1 MATDTPNQTTTSNIN
16 VIASI
21 VIYNHSYQ
29 ELKPTLDSLLNA
41 PSIHKVILVDNSAS
55 DWANTF
61 VHEKVVYLKSQG
73 NFGFGYG
80 HNLAIKQ
87 YTKDSDYFLICNPD
101 IAFDNIQ
108 FEKLLSFASENKAG
122 LYLPRIFKG
131 DGTDQHG
138 ARLLP
143 TPMNL
148 FARRFSPALG
158 EKLDQEYLLKKFSI
172 ERPIFA
178 PNLIGC
184 FMLFSSHSLLELGGF
199 DERFFMYMEDVD
211 LSRRCAEK
219 YGAIYYPQAHVTH
232 LHEQGSYKNKTLLKA
247 HLKSAYQ
254 YFNKWGW
261 FFDSGRQ
268 KINDQCVRQFK

>member
-1 MATDTPNQTTTSNIN
+1 MATYNPNQTMISNIN

-41 PSIHKVILVDNSAS
+41 PSIQKIILVDNAIS
-55 DWANTF
+55 DWASSFSHT
-61 VHEKVVYLKSQG
+61 KIIYLKSEN

-80 HNLAIKQ
+80 HNLAINQ
-87 YTKDSDYFLICNPD
+87 YAKGSSFFLICNPD
-101 IAFDNIQ
+101 IAFENAQ
-108 FEKLLSFASENKAG
+108 FEKLLNFASKNKAG

-131 DGTDQHG
+131 DSTDQHG

-158 EKLDQEYLLKKFSI
+158 EKLDQEYLLKKYSI
-172 ERPIFA
+172 EKPIFA

-184 FMLFSSHSLLELGGF
+184 FMLFASHHLLELGGF

-219 YGAIYYPQAHVTH
+219 YGAIYYPHAYITH
-232 LHEQGSYKNKTLLKA
+232 LHEQGSYKNKILLKA

-261 FFDSGRQ
+261 FFDTGRQ
-268 KINDQCVRQFK
+268 KINDKCMEQFK

>member
-1 MATDTPNQTTTSNIN
+1 MIIEDSQLVSDKI
-16 VIASI
+16 VFASI
-21 VIYNHSYQ
+21 VIYKHSYLD
-29 ELKPTLDSLLNA
+29 LKPTLDSLSNT
-41 PSIHKVILVDNSAS
+41 PSIQKIILIDNDQS
-55 DWANTF
+55 DWAQTLNN
-61 VHEKVVYLKSQG
+61 EKIVYIKSEG

-80 HNLAIKQ
+80 HNLAIHQ
-87 YTKDSDYFLICNPD
+87 YAKASDFFLICNPD
-101 IAFDNIQ
+101 IEFEANE
-108 FEKLLSFASENKAG
+108 FEKLLNFAEKSDAG
-122 LYLPRIFKG
+122 LFLPRIFKG
-131 DGTDQHG
+131 DGVDQHG

-158 EKLDQEYLLKKFSI
+158 EKLDQNYLLKKFSI
-172 ERPIFA
+172 DKPIFA

-184 FMLFSSHSLLELGGF
+184 FMLFASHALLDLAGF

-268 KINDQCVRQFK
+268 KINDQCVKQFD